1 MDIGSLTRSLFE
13 SELFGY
19 TKGAF
24 TDAKEDHIGRFE
36 LSSGGT
42 LFLDEIG
49 NLPPEMQSRL
59 LTVIQNKEVFV
70 SDHQSRFQLIAG

>member
-1 MDIGSLTRSLFE
+1 MDVGSLTRSLFE

-24 TDAKEDHIGRFE
+24 TDAKEDYIGRFE